1 MNTVKGST
9 MSDFP
14 PPNRPMHPKPTGTP
28 QDEAAWSAPIPKTVK
43 KPNKADEDKRTK
55 LREMLSGEKVVLEFA
70 ASMVHPKMTTGIQ
83 QTRTSVG
90 AVSKSSPALCWIT
103 ETRLLIAF
111 KNVHAEGRK
120 MRDMAKM
127 LAEPVNIFITP
138 LGEIYDIQ
146 LTKFFKSNGMTI
158 TTRNSIYQFVGTA
171 PSPTDLIPYLKD
183 AKTPT
188 SVPESSLS
196 VDVPTQIR
204 KFAEL
209 RDQGLITE
217 EEFQV
222 QKTKLLS

>member
-1 MNTVKGST
+1 MNTVKGSAMT
-9 MSDFP
+9 DFP
-14 PPNRPMHPKPTGTP
+14 PPNHSMHPRPTGTP
-28 QDEAAWSAPIPKTVK
+28 QGEDAWLTPVPKTVK
-43 KPNKADEDKRTK
+43 KPNKSEEDKRTK
-55 LREMLSGEKVVLEFA
+55 LSEMLSGEKIVLEFS

-83 QTRTSVG
+83 QTRTSMG
-90 AVSKSSPALCWIT
+90 AVSKSSPTICWIT
-103 ETRLLIAF
+103 ETRLLIAY

-120 MRDMAKM
+120 MRDMAKL
-127 LAEPVNIFITP
+127 LAEPINIFITP

-158 TTRNSIYQFVGTA
+158 TTRNSLYQFVGTT
-171 PSPTDLIPYLKD
+171 PSPTDLIPYLKE

-188 SVPESSLS
+188 SAPESSLS
-196 VDVPTQIR
+196 TDIPTQIR

-209 RDQGLITE
+209 RYQGLITE

>member
-1 MNTVKGST
+1 MT
-9 MSDFP
+9 DLP
-14 PPNRPMHPKPTGTP
+14 PPNRPMHPKPSGAP
-28 QDEAAWSAPIPKTVK
+28 QGEAAWSSPSPKTVK
-43 KPNKADEDKRTK
+43 KPNKSEEDKRTK

-90 AVSKSSPALCWIT
+90 AVSKSSPTICWIT

-127 LAEPVNIFITP
+127 LAEPINIFITP

-158 TTRNSIYQFVGTA
+158 TTRNSLYQFVGTT

-188 SVPESSLS
+188 STPESSLS